1 MKSFNKYS
9 VLHTLVLLV
18 LCQPIQAQDVHFSQF
33 FDNPLLRNPALTG
46 IFTGDYR
53 VGVNYRN
60 QWSSVSVPFQTM
72 MLSAETKFQVT
83 NSSYDNISFG
93 LSVLNDKAGTAELNC
108 LQVYPALNY
117 NKFLDDARQSY
128 LSVGFSGGFTQFN
141 INAAKM
147 NFASQY
153 IGGTF
158 DGNNPSNENITQ
170 NNISF
175 YDFGAGISLNSSIG
189 DVKRMNYYIGIA
201 GFHLNKPRAA
211 FNSNQKFVRM
221 QPKWNANFGCTKPL
235 NLHLGLTAHINY
247 SLQGNASELIS
258 GALLNWTFF
267 DPTKERILTFS
278 MGSFYR
284 LNDAIIPTVRINAKQ
299 LTYTISYDINTSA
312 LSTVT
317 KGQGALEI
325 SIYSR
330 GWIDRFPWKRD
341 YKAVCPRFE
350 DMLQPDFL

>member
-1 MKSFNKYS
+1 MKIQSKYILFQLFFTFS
-9 VLHTLVLLV
+9 VIHNVV
-18 LCQPIQAQDVHFSQF
+18 AQDVHFSQF
-33 FDNPLLRNPALTG
+33 YDNPLLRNPALTG

-60 QWSSVSVPFQTM
+60 QWSAVSVPFQTM

-108 LQVYPALNY
+108 LQIYPAINY
-117 NKFLDDARQSY
+117 NKYLEDAHQSY

-141 INAAKM
+141 INASKM

-153 IGGTF
+153 IGGNF
-158 DGNNPSNENITQ
+158 DANNPSNENITQ
-170 NNISF
+170 NKINF

-189 DVKRMNYYIGIA
+189 QFNKLNYYIGIA

-211 FNSNQKFVRM
+211 FNSNQKFVRLN
-221 QPKWNANFGCTKPL
+221 PKWNASIGCTKPI
-235 NLHLGLTAHINY
+235 NLHLGLTAHFNY
-247 SLQGNASELIS
+247 SLQGNASEIIS
-258 GALLNWTFF
+258 GALLNWSFF
-267 DPTKERILTFS
+267 DLTKERILTFS
-278 MGSFYR
+278 MGGFYR
-284 LNDAIIPTVRINAKQ
+284 LNDAIIPTIRIQAKQ
-299 LTYTISYDINTSA
+299 LTYTFSYDINTSA

-317 KGQGALEI
+317 NGQGALEV

-341 YKAVCPRFE
+341 FKAVCPRFE
-350 DMLQPDFL
+350 DMLNPDFQ